1 MNQIHNGLA
10 NLEGNS
16 MKVVS
21 GIDFEMDASRI
32 QERLGLSPESG
43 EWSDVQELMR
53 EMERIVEPQLAYKPF
68 YIQDKGEETVIIED
82 ITFSSKVLRKNL
94 EDVQRVFPFVVT
106 LGPRVDE
113 MLKGE
118 GDFLRQ
124 YYLDTIANVALQ
136 DVIKSVC
143 ASLQEEQHIEQLS
156 YMNPGSLQDW
166 PLEEQRPLFRLL
178 GDVEETIGVR
188 LAPSLLMYPS
198 KTESG
203 MFFPTEV
210 TFFNCQ
216 LCPNENCPSRKADFD
231 EEMARDYG
239 VL

>member
-1 MNQIHNGLA
+1 
-10 NLEGNS
+10 

-21 GIDFEMDASRI
+21 DIDFEMDAPQI
-32 QERLGLSPESG
+32 QTRLGLSAESG
-43 EWSDVQELMR
+43 EWPDVQGLMR

-68 YIQDKGEETVIIED
+68 YIQDKGEETVTIED
-82 ITFSSKVLRKNL
+82 IEFSSKVLRKNL

-106 LGPRVDE
+106 LGPGVDD
-113 MLKGE
+113 MLKRE

-124 YYLDTIANVALQ
+124 YYLDVIANVALQ

-143 ASLQEEQHIEQLS
+143 ASLQDEHHIEQVS

-166 PLEEQRPLFRLL
+166 PLEQQRPLFRLL

-216 LCPNENCPSRKADFD
+216 LCPNENCPSRKAAFD
-231 EEMARDYG
+231 EAMARDYG

>member
-1 MNQIHNGLA
+1 
-10 NLEGNS
+10 

-21 GIDFEMDASRI
+21 GIDFEMDAPQI
-32 QERLGLSPESG
+32 QTRLGLSAESG
-43 EWSDVQELMR
+43 EWPDVQGLMQ
-53 EMERIVEPQLAYKPF
+53 EMKGIVEPQLAYRAC
-68 YIQDKGEETVIIED
+68 YVQDKGEETVTIED
-82 ITFSSKVLRKNL
+82 IEFSSKVLRKNL

-106 LGPRVDE
+106 LGPGVDD
-113 MLKGE
+113 MLKRE

-124 YYLDTIANVALQ
+124 YYLDVIANVALQ

-143 ASLQEEQHIEQLS
+143 ASLQDEHHIEQVS

-166 PLEEQRPLFRLL
+166 PLEQQRPLFRLL

-216 LCPNENCPSRKADFD
+216 LCPNENCPSRKAAFD
-231 EEMARDYG
+231 EAMARDYG

>member
-1 MNQIHNGLA
+1 
-10 NLEGNS
+10 
-16 MKVVS
+16 MKVVT
-21 GIDFEMDASRI
+21 GMDFEMDASQI
-32 QERLGLSPESG
+32 QKRLGLSEESG
-43 EWSDVQELMR
+43 EWPEVQGLMS
-53 EMERIVEPQLAYKPF
+53 EIERIFEPQLAYRAC
-68 YIQDKGEETVIIED
+68 YIQDKGEETVSIED
-82 ITFSSKVLRKNL
+82 ITFSSKVLRRNL

-113 MLKGE
+113 LLQGE
-118 GDFLRQ
+118 DDFLRQ
-124 YYLDTIANVALQ
+124 YYLDVIANVALQ
-136 DVIKSVC
+136 DVIKSAC
-143 ASLQEEQHIEQLS
+143 ASLQDEHHIEQLS

-166 PLEEQRPLFRLL
+166 PLEQQRPLFRLL

-188 LAPSLLMYPS
+188 LASSLLMYPS

-216 LCPNENCPSRKADFD
+216 LCPNENCPSRKAAFD

>member
-1 MNQIHNGLA
+1 
-10 NLEGNS
+10 

-21 GIDFEMDASRI
+21 GIDLEMDASQI
-32 QERLGLSPESG
+32 QKRLGLSEESG
-43 EWSDVQELMR
+43 EWPDVQGLMQ
-53 EMERIVEPQLAYKPF
+53 EMERTIEPQLAYRACF
-68 YIQDKGEETVIIED
+68 IQDKGEETVTIED

-94 EDVQRVFPFVVT
+94 EDVQRIFPFVVT
-106 LGPRVDE
+106 LGPGVDD
-113 MLKGE
+113 MLKRE

-143 ASLQEEQHIEQLS
+143 TSLQDEHHIEQLS

-166 PLEEQRPLFRLL
+166 PLEQQRPLFRLL
-178 GDVEETIGVR
+178 GGVEETIGVR
-188 LAPSLLMYPS
+188 LSPSLLMYPS

-231 EEMARDYG
+231 EAMARDYG

>member
-1 MNQIHNGLA
+1 
-10 NLEGNS
+10 
-16 MKVVS
+16 MKVLS
-21 GIDFEMDASRI
+21 GIDFEMDAPQI
-32 QERLGLSPESG
+32 QKRLGLSAESG
-43 EWSDVQELMR
+43 EWPDVQGLMR
-53 EMERIVEPQLAYKPF
+53 EMERIVEPQLAYRACC
-68 YIQDKGEETVIIED
+68 IQYKGEETVIIEH
-82 ITFSSKVLRKNL
+82 ITFSSRVLRKNL

-106 LGPRVDE
+106 LGPRVDD

-143 ASLQEEQHIEQLS
+143 ASLQDEHYLEQLS

-166 PLEEQRPLFRLL
+166 PLEQQRPLFRLL

-216 LCPNENCPSRKADFD
+216 LCPNESCPSRKAAFD

>member
-1 MNQIHNGLA
+1 
-10 NLEGNS
+10 

-21 GIDFEMDASRI
+21 GIDFEMDALQI
-32 QERLGLSPESG
+32 QKRLGLSSESG
-43 EWSDVQELMR
+43 EWPDVQKLMQ
-53 EMERIVEPQLAYKPF
+53 EMERIFEPQLAYRAC
-68 YIQDKGEETVIIED
+68 YIQEKGEETVTIED

-106 LGPRVDE
+106 LGPRVDD
-113 MLKGE
+113 MLKQE

-143 ASLQEEQHIEQLS
+143 GHLQDEHHIEQLS

-166 PLEEQRPLFRLL
+166 PLEQQRPLFRLL

-188 LAPSLLMYPS
+188 LAPSLLMNPS

-203 MFFPTEV
+203 MFFPTKV

-231 EEMARDYG
+231 EAMARDYG